1 MRIDKDTK
9 ETINKCGNLL
19 NIALDKSIKN
29 RQLAMLYKTE
39 WRKVCNRLEK
49 ALHLVQD
56 AQQIIGE

>member
-1 MRIDKDTK
+1 MRIDKDSQD
-9 ETINKCGNLL
+9 TINKCEKSL
-19 NIALDKSIKN
+19 NIALGKSIKN
-29 RQLAMLYKTE
+29 RQVGIYKTE